1 MKKVIIGIH
10 GLANKPEKDL
20 LERWWRDSM
29 EEGFKI
35 HGIDKNLPA
44 FELVYWADIIYD
56 KPLDPFE
63 RDKEN
68 EYYLDEPY
76 TKSPGENSEEEH
88 PLRQKFNDYISE
100 KLNKIFLNEDRSL
113 NYEFVTDMLL
123 SRYFNDLEL
132 YYRDGDDINRVASD
146 IQTKKIRERIRERVV
161 QVVRKYKGY
170 EICIAAHSMGSIIAY
185 DVLSYL
191 LPDVKIKALITIGS
205 PLGLPIVTAK
215 IAEEHKLWGIDHSVL
230 KTPPGVVGGWFN
242 LADLKDPVAINYRLS
257 DDFAPNSFGV
267 APVDFV
273 VKNDYQINGTKNP
286 HKSFG
291 YLRSVEFSGI
301 MSEFIGVKP
310 LSLLQKLFK
319 NVKGI
324 LKKGP
329 DLKVI

>member
-10 GLANKPEKDL
+10 GLANKPERDL
-20 LERWWRDSM
+20 LQRWWRDSM
-29 EEGFKI
+29 AEGFKI
-35 HGIDKNLPA
+35 HGVDKNLPD

-63 RDKEN
+63 RDVKS

-76 TKSPGENSEEEH
+76 VKSAGVVEEETH
-88 PLRQKFNDYISE
+88 PLRQKFNDFISE
-100 KLNKIFLNEDRSL
+100 RLNRIFLNEDRSL

-132 YYRDGDDINRVASD
+132 YYSEGNELNAAGAG
-146 IQTKKIRERIRERVV
+146 IQTKTIRERIRERVV
-161 QVVRKYKGY
+161 QVIRKYKGY
-170 EICIAAHSMGSIIAY
+170 EICIVAHSMGSIIAF

-215 IAEEHKLWGIDHSVL
+215 ISEEHKLCGIDHTVL
-230 KTPPGVVGGWFN
+230 RTPPGVVGGWFN

-257 DDFAPNSFGV
+257 DDFAPNALGV

-273 VKNDYQINGTKNP
+273 INNDYQINGTKNP

-291 YLRSVEFSGI
+291 YLRSEEFSGI
-301 MSEFIGVKP
+301 ISEFIGIKP
-310 LSLLQKLFK
+310 DTFTKKIFRKIKDLFR
-319 NVKGI
+319 
-324 LKKGP
+324 
-329 DLKVI
+329 

>member
-20 LERWWRDSM
+20 LQRWWRDSM
-29 EEGFKI
+29 AEGFKM
-35 HGIDKNLPA
+35 HGVDKILPD

-63 RDKEN
+63 RDVKS

-76 TKSPGENSEEEH
+76 VKSAGVLEEETH
-88 PLRQKFNDYISE
+88 PLRQKFNDFISE
-100 KLNKIFLNEDRSL
+100 RLNKIFLNEDRSL

-132 YYRDGDDINRVASD
+132 YYS
-146 IQTKKIRERIRERVV
+146 IQTKTIRERIRERVV
-161 QVVRKYKGY
+161 QTIKKYKGY
-170 EICIAAHSMGSIIAY
+170 EICIVAHSMGSIIAY

-191 LPDVKIKALITIGS
+191 LPDVKIKTLITIGS

-215 IAEEHKLWGIDHSVL
+215 IAEEHKINGIDHSVL
-230 KTPPGVVGGWFN
+230 RTPPGVAGGWFN

-257 DDFAPNSFGV
+257 DDFAPNALGV
-267 APVDFV
+267 APVDYV
-273 VKNDYQINGTKNP
+273 INNDYQIKGTKNP

-291 YLRSVEFSGI
+291 YLRSEEFSGI
-301 MSEFIGVKP
+301 MSEFIGIIQMN
-310 LSLLQKLFK
+310 LLQKLFK

-324 LKKGP
+324 LKKEP
-329 DLKVI
+329 DLKNI